1 MISERVLQIGTSPT
15 LKIAAKAKALKA
27 EGIDVIDLSVGEPD
41 FPTPQ
46 NAKDAAKRAIDA
58 NQTKYTANE
67 GIPELRRAIA
77 DRLRED
83 HGHSYEPNQIL
94 VSSGAK
100 HSLYN
105 AMLAMVN
112 EDEEVIIPAPF
123 WVSYPEMVRL
133 AKGRCVFV
141 PTREEEK
148 RML

>member
-1 MISERVLQIGTSPT
+1 MISEKVQRIGASPT

-67 GIPELRRAIA
+67 GTLELRRAIA

-133 AKGRCVFV
+133 
-141 PTREEEK
+141 
-148 RML
+148 